1 MMNDPDLSPPRPRLG
16 ISRCLLGEAVRYDG
30 GHRHEAWLT
39 RVLLPYVEVVALCPE
54 AEAGLGTPREP
65 MQLERGPGGRL
76 RLRGRESGQDHAPV
90 LQAWIDRRLPELE
103 DADGPDGY
111 LLKARSPS
119 CGRAVPVNGQ
129 REPRPGLFAAALET
143 ADPSRLLADE
153 TVLHDTAA
161 REAFVIRLFALAR
174 LRERLATE
182 WTAGDLSAFHA
193 REKMLLLAH
202 GRPDYDHLGRLV
214 AAAGTR
220 PRAELAAEYA
230 EVFARAL
237 ARGATRG
244 AHVNVL
250 QHLLGHFRE
259 HLPADERAALQTAI
273 EDYGAGRR
281 DRMSVVRRLRE
292 HADALQLDWVR
303 RQSYLRPAPDE
314 LLTGEDPATE

>member
-1 MMNDPDLSPPRPRLG
+1 MNDPDTVPPRPRLG
-16 ISRCLLGEAVRYDG
+16 VSRCLLGERVRYDG
-30 GHRHEAWLT
+30 GHRRDDWLT
-39 RVLLPYVEVVALCPE
+39 QVLLPHVELVALCPE

-65 MQLERGPGGRL
+65 MQLERGPGDTQ
-76 RLRGRESGQDHAPV
+76 RLRGRESGQDHAPA
-90 LQAWIDRRLPELE
+90 LRAWVDGRLPELE
-103 DADGPDGY
+103 GPAGPDGY
-111 LLKARSPS
+111 VLKARSPS

-143 ADPSRLLADE
+143 AAPSRLLVDE
-153 TVLHDTAA
+153 TALHDATA

-174 LRERLATE
+174 LRERLAGE
-182 WTAGDLSAFHA
+182 WTAGNLSAFHA

-202 GRPDYDHLGRLV
+202 GRPDYDRLGRLV

-230 EVFARAL
+230 AMFARAL
-237 ARGATRG
+237 ARGTTRG

-259 HLPADERAALQTAI
+259 YLPADERAALQAAI
-273 EDYGAGRR
+273 EDFGAGRR

-292 HADALQLDWVR
+292 RADALQLDWVR

-314 LLTGEDPATE
+314 LLTGEAPANE

>member
-1 MMNDPDLSPPRPRLG
+1 MNDPELSPPRPRLG

-65 MQLERGPGGRL
+65 MQLERGPGDRL

-153 TVLHDTAA
+153 TVLHDAAA

-237 ARGATRG
+237 ARGTTRG